1 MLASLGNSPETE
13 GKQTLHHSLKPVS
26 TPQLNQQTH
35 AGKNNEGKRETQYML
50 MGVKQPCPLTW
61 AYRKHRITN
70 SIIFSTKLQ
79 AQMTKV
85 VQITVFSVPW
95 PSTTLVDSLSI
106 SSSSSWGMTWPDVQC
121 RRAPG
126 QELLSLQ
133 TAAVH
138 QDWILT
144 TGEARKACVFKS
156 GIFNFPSTSTV
167 MWMDC
172 SSREIL
178 LKAAWKSKTFCVL
191 GDAHT
196 LRD

>member
-1 MLASLGNSPETE
+1 
-13 GKQTLHHSLKPVS
+13 
-26 TPQLNQQTH
+26 
-35 AGKNNEGKRETQYML
+35 

-61 AYRKHRITN
+61 AYGKHQITN
-70 SIIFSTKLQ
+70 SIVFSTKLQ

-85 VQITVFSVPW
+85 VQITVFSIPW
-95 PSTTLVDSLSI
+95 PSTTLVDSLS
-106 SSSSSWGMTWPDVQC
+106 WFHEAAVEEWPDQTCSAVEHQGRNCFHC
-121 RRAPG
+121 RQRQFTKTGFSP
-126 QELLSLQ
+126 QE
-133 TAAVH
+133 
-138 QDWILT
+138 
-144 TGEARKACVFKS
+144 KACVFKS
-156 GIFNFPSTSTV
+156 GIFNFPGTSTV

>member
-50 MGVKQPCPLTW
+50 TGVKQPCPLTW
-61 AYRKHRITN
+61 AYGKHRITN
-70 SIIFSTKLQ
+70 SIVFSTKLQ

-85 VQITVFSVPW
+85 VQITVFSIPW
-95 PSTTLVDSLSI
+95 PSTTLVDSLSRFHQA
-106 SSSSSWGMTWPDVQC
+106 GVEERPDVQC

-138 QDWILT
+138 QDWILS
-144 TGEARKACVFKS
+144 TGEGVCF
-156 GIFNFPSTSTV
+156 
-167 MWMDC
+167 
-172 SSREIL
+172 
-178 LKAAWKSKTFCVL
+178 
-191 GDAHT
+191 
-196 LRD
+196 

>member
-1 MLASLGNSPETE
+1 
-13 GKQTLHHSLKPVS
+13 
-26 TPQLNQQTH
+26 
-35 AGKNNEGKRETQYML
+35 

-61 AYRKHRITN
+61 AYGKHRITN
-70 SIIFSTKLQ
+70 SIVFSTKLQ

-85 VQITVFSVPW
+85 AQITVFSIPW
-95 PSTTLVDSLSI
+95 PSTTLVDSLSRFHQAAVEE
-106 SSSSSWGMTWPDVQC
+106 MTWPDVQC
-121 RRAPG
+121 HRAAG

-138 QDWILT
+138 QGWILT

-156 GIFNFPSTSTV
+156 GIFNFPSTSSV